1 MKRFLGLTVF
11 VALALTGNATF
22 AADECTKITAT
33 GHPQYPA
40 IAYKD
45 GDNIVGAAPTLVAA
59 IARRLKIPLESK
71 YMGTWEEAQT
81 AARDGKADMIFGI
94 YYNDERATYLDYVK
108 PAFMFDDV
116 AIFVVK
122 GKEFPF
128 KGQDDLI
135 GKKGVTN
142 QGESYGN
149 DFDAF
154 IKDKLD
160 VARTAG
166 IDAAFKD
173 LVAGKADYLIAGYYP
188 GVAEAAKDGLKDQ
201 IVPLDQAVVT
211 AEMFVAFSKKSPC
224 RSLGRGFRQRHHRD
238 DHRRPLRCHAGRGD
252 QGVGRRASQEVT
264 RSALIAHPHRPRE
277 VVVGGRPPR
286 RGC

>member
-22 AADECTKITAT
+22 AADECAKITAT
-33 GHPQYPA
+33 GHPQYPV
-40 IAYKD
+40 IAFRD
-45 GDNIVGAAPTLVAA
+45 GDKMVGAAPMLVEA
-59 IARRLKIPLESK
+59 IAKELKIPLESK
-71 YMGTWEEAQT
+71 YMGSWEEAQ
-81 AARDGKADMIFGI
+81 AATREGKADMIFGI

-149 DFDAF
+149 AFDAF
-154 IKDKLD
+154 MKDKLD
-160 VARTAG
+160 VARTDG
-166 IDAAFKD
+166 IDDAFKD
-173 LVAGKADYLIAGYYP
+173 LLAGKADYLIAGYYP
-188 GVAEAAKDGLKDQ
+188 GLADAAKAGIKDQ
-201 IVPLDQAVVT
+201 VVPLDQALLT

-224 RSLGRGFRQRHHRD
+224 RSLAEGFGKGITEMTTDGRFD
-238 DHRRPLRCHAGRGD
+238 KILTDAMTAWD
-252 QGVGRRASQEVT
+252 NAN
-264 RSALIAHPHRPRE
+264 AAKK
-277 VVVGGRPPR
+277 
-286 RGC
+286 

>member
-11 VALALTGNATF
+11 AALTLTGNATF
-22 AADECTKITAT
+22 AADTCTKIVAT

-40 IAYKD
+40 IAYKE
-45 GDNIVGAAPTLVAA
+45 GDNIAGAAPTLVAA
-59 IARRLKIPLESK
+59 IAKSLNIPLEAK
-71 YMGTWEEAQT
+71 YMGSWEEAQA

-94 YYNDERATYLDYVK
+94 YYNDERAKYLDYVK

-116 AIFVVK
+116 AVFVVK

-128 KGQDDLI
+128 KGPDDLV

-154 IKDKLD
+154 MKDKLN
-160 VARTAG
+160 VSRTAG

-188 GVAEAAKDGLKDQ
+188 GLAEAAKAGLKDQ

-224 RSLGRGFRQRHHRD
+224 RSLAERFGKGITDLTTNDKFDAMLD
-238 DHRRPLRCHAGRGD
+238 DAIKAWDGA
-252 QGVGRRASQEVT
+252 QAKK
-264 RSALIAHPHRPRE
+264 
-277 VVVGGRPPR
+277 
-286 RGC
+286 

>member
-11 VALALTGNATF
+11 AALTLTGNATF
-22 AADECTKITAT
+22 AADACTKIVAT

-40 IAYKD
+40 IAYKE
-45 GDNIVGAAPTLVAA
+45 GDNIAGAAPTLVAA
-59 IARRLKIPLESK
+59 IAKSLNIPLELK
-71 YMGTWEEAQT
+71 YMGSWEEAQA

-94 YYNDERATYLDYVK
+94 YYNDERANYLDYVK

-116 AIFVVK
+116 AVFVVK

-128 KGQDDLI
+128 KGPDDLV

-173 LVAGKADYLIAGYYP
+173 LMAGKADYLIAGYYP
-188 GVAEAAKDGLKDQ
+188 V
-201 IVPLDQAVVT
+201 
-211 AEMFVAFSKKSPC
+211 SP
-224 RSLGRGFRQRHHRD
+224 
-238 DHRRPLRCHAGRGD
+238 RRP
-252 QGVGRRASQEVT
+252 
-264 RSALIAHPHRPRE
+264 RPD
-277 VVVGGRPPR
+277 
-286 RGC
+286 